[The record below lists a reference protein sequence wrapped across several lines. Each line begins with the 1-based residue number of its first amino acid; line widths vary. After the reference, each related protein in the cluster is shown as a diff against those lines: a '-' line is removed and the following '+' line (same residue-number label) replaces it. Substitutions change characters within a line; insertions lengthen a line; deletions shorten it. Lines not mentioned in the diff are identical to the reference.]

1 MATRLFYDRADA
13 GRYLAAELAGYAG
26 RDDVVVLALPRGGV
40 PVAYEVARALNAPLD
55 VFLVRK
61 LGVPDDQEFA
71 MGAIAS
77 AGPPLMNQW
86 VVDALRI
93 PASTLEA
100 IVAGEKQELQRGER
114 IYRGGRPFADVRGK
128 TVILVDDGIA
138 TGFTMRAAIAALRE
152 QQVARLVVAVPVAP
166 ATACHELR
174 VEADEVVCVVEPRS
188 FLTIGQWYSN
198 FDQVSDAEV
207 LSLLERARPAVPAG

>member
-1 MATRLFYDRADA
+1 
-13 GRYLAAELAGYAG
+13 
-26 RDDVVVLALPRGGV
+26 VLALPRGGV

-114 IYRGGRPFADVRGK
+114 IYRGGRPLAEVRGK

-207 LSLLERARPAVPAG
+207 LSLLERARPAVPAA

>member
-1 MATRLFYDRADA
+1 MATRLFNDRADA
-13 GRYLAAELAGYAG
+13 GRYLAAELGSYAG

-40 PVAYEVARALNAPLD
+40 PVAYEVARALNAPLE

-61 LGVPDDQEFA
+61 LGAPDDEEFA

-77 AGPPLMNQW
+77 GGPPVMNQW

-100 IVAGEKQELQRGER
+100 IVAREKQELER
-114 IYRGGRPFADVRGK
+114 RERTYRGGRPFADVRGK

-152 QQVARLVVAVPVAP
+152 QQVARLVVAVPLAP
-166 ATACHELR
+166 STACHELR
-174 VEADEVVCVVEPRS
+174 VEADEVVCVVEPRG
-188 FLTIGQWYSN
+188 FLTIGQWYRD
-198 FDQVSDAEV
+198 FGQVSDAEV
-207 LSLLERARPAVPAG
+207 LTLLERARPAVPAV

>member
-1 MATRLFYDRADA
+1 MAARLFYDRADA

-61 LGVPDDQEFA
+61 LGVPGDEEFA
-71 MGAIAS
+71 MGAVAS
-77 AGPPLMNQW
+77 GAAPVMNQW
-86 VVDALRI
+86 VVDALKI
-93 PASTLEA
+93 PALTLESILA
-100 IVAGEKQELQRGER
+100 RENQELHRQETT
-114 IYRGGRPFADVRGK
+114 YRGGRPFAEVRGK

-152 QQVARLVVAVPVAP
+152 QGVARLVVAVPVAP

-174 VEADEVVCVVEPRS
+174 VEADEVVCVVEPRGFIS
-188 FLTIGQWYSN
+188 IGQWYRD
-198 FDQVSDAEV
+198 FDQVSDADV
-207 LSLLERARPAVPAG
+207 LALLERARPAVPVA

>member
-207 LSLLERARPAVPAG
+207 LSLLERARPAVPAA

>member
-13 GRYLAAELAGYAG
+13 GRYLAAELASYAG

-61 LGVPDDQEFA
+61 LGAPDDEEFA
-71 MGAIAS
+71 IGAIAS
-77 AGPPLMNQW
+77 GGRPVMNQW
-86 VVDALRI
+86 VVEALRI
-93 PASTLEA
+93 PAATLEA
-100 IVAGEKQELQRGER
+100 IVAREKQELER
-114 IYRGGRPFADVRGK
+114 RERTYRGGRPFADVRGK

-152 QQVARLVVAVPVAP
+152 QGVARLVVGVPVAP

-174 VEADEVVCVVEPRS
+174 VEADEVVCVVEPRG
-188 FLTIGQWYSN
+188 FLTIGQWYRN

-207 LSLLERARPAVPAG
+207 LTVLERAKPAVPAV